1 MRNFLI
7 AAAVLSTACLETGAA
22 LAADAYTA
30 NVRQVIEG
38 YIRPATSTFARQ
50 ASALPPTID
59 ALCTTATAQNKAD
72 FADGYR
78 EVVTAF
84 GGISFLRFGPTI
96 EAHRLDSL
104 AFMPDARGI
113 TQRQIRRTFAKKDP
127 SITDPNQLSGK
138 SVALQGLTALQL
150 IAFSKDGE
158 VVLGD
163 PGENRDYICG
173 YASAIAQNVARI
185 AAEIAT
191 DWQDENGYSARLLN
205 PGPDNGQIR
214 TSKEAIETIF
224 NALVTGLIIV
234 KDQELL
240 PTLGTEIKKA
250 KAHRLPFSRS
260 GDGRAY
266 LIAELQGIEAALRAA
281 HFEPDLDE
289 EFRWIPDSIHFEF
302 ANGIANLESID
313 TPIRQSLKSENTYQK
328 LGLLVITINSLRDTI
343 ALELAGALGLSGGF
357 NALDGD

>member
-7 AAAVLSTACLETGAA
+7 AAAVLSTACLETGTA
-22 LAADAYTA
+22 LAADTYTA
-30 NVRQVIEG
+30 NVRQVIDG
-38 YIRPATSTFARQ
+38 YIRPATSAFARQ

-59 ALCTTATAQNKAD
+59 ALCTTATAQTKED

-78 EVVTAF
+78 DVVTAF
-84 GGISFLRFGPTI
+84 GGVSFLRFGPTI
-96 EAHRLDSL
+96 DDHRLDSL

-113 TQRQIRRTFAKKDP
+113 AQRQIRRTFAKKDP
-127 SITDPNQLSGK
+127 SITDPDQLSGK

-150 IAFSKDGE
+150 IAFNKDGD

-163 PGENRDYICG
+163 PGEDRDYICS
-173 YASAIAQNVARI
+173 YASAIAQNVDRI
-185 AAEIAT
+185 ATEIET
-191 DWQDENGYSARLLN
+191 GWLDEDGYSARLLN

-240 PTLGTEIKKA
+240 PTLGSEIKKA

-266 LIAELQGIEAALRAA
+266 LIAELQGIETALRAA
-281 HFEPDLDE
+281 HFEQNLDE
-289 EFRWIPDSIHFEF
+289 EFLWIPDSIHFEF
-302 ANGIANLESID
+302 ANGIANLESLD
-313 TPIRQSLKSENTYQK
+313 APIRQSLKNEKTYQK
-328 LGLLVITINSLRDTI
+328 LTLLVITMNSLRDTI